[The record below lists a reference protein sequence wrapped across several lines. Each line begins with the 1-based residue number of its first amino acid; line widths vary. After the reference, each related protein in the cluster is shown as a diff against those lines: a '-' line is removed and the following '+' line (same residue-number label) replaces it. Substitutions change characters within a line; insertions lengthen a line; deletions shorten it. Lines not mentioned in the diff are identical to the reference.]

1 MLKNKPMP
9 KNKYLF
15 PLILVTSLFFL
26 WAFLHNINSILIP
39 HLKKALELTDTQS
52 SYIDV
57 AVYLAYFL
65 IAIPAGLFVHKY
77 SYKKGIILGLILFA
91 TGAFLF
97 IPAANSQ
104 SYLFF
109 LVAIFISASGATFLE
124 TIANPYVSILGDKET
139 ATQRLNFAQ
148 SFNGAGALLAPVIG
162 GQLILSGVEHTPA
175 ELKNMSAGQL
185 AAYLQSEANTVKL
198 PYMVIGVVVI
208 ILILFFVF
216 TNIPAVKEDDAAVDG
231 HAPGADFSVRVLKH
245 NHLKWAVIAEF
256 CYVGA
261 QVCVASFFIRYA
273 KFVASM
279 GEKEAAFLLGFIA
292 MAGFMIGR
300 FAGTFIMKY
309 IEPAKLLTLYA
320 AINIVLM
327 IVALTASGHVAL
339 YSLMAVPFFMSIM
352 FPTIFALGIKG
363 LGEETK
369 IASSFLVMSI
379 IGGGVAPWIM
389 GQISDKTGSIQTA
402 YVVPLICFVVILYFG
417 IKGHKVVK
425 KAI

>member
-1 MLKNKPMP
+1 MA

-57 AVYLAYFL
+57 AVYTAYFI

-97 IPAANSQ
+97 IPAANAQ
-104 SYLFF
+104 SYTFF

-124 TIANPYVSILGDKET
+124 TVANPYVSILGDKET
-139 ATQRLNFAQ
+139 STQRLNFAQ
-148 SFNGAGALLAPVIG
+148 SFNGAGALLAPIIG
-162 GQLILSGVEHTPA
+162 GQLILSGIEHTPA
-175 ELKNMSAGQL
+175 ELKHMSAAQL
-185 AAYLQSEANTVKL
+185 AAYLQTEANTVKL

-208 ILILFFVF
+208 VLILLFIF
-216 TNIPAVKEDDAAVDG
+216 THIPAVKEDDEAVES
-231 HAPGADFSVRVLKH
+231 HSPGADFSIRVFK
-245 NHLKWAVIAEF
+245 NSHLKWAVIAEF
-256 CYVGA
+256 CYVGS
-261 QVCVASFFIRYA
+261 QVCVGSFFIRYA
-273 KFVASM
+273 KFVA
-279 GEKEAAFLLGFIA
+279 GIAEKEAAFLFGFIA
-292 MAGFMIGR
+292 MGGFMVGR

-309 IEPAKLLTLYA
+309 IDPAKLLSLYA
-320 AINIVLM
+320 VINILLL
-327 IVALTASGHVAL
+327 IIALTTKGHVAL
-339 YSLMAVPFFMSIM
+339 YSLLAVPFFMSIM

-379 IGGGVAPWIM
+379 IGGGVAPWFM
-389 GQISDKTGSIQTA
+389 GQISDRTGSIQMA
-402 YVVPLICFVVILYFG
+402 YIVPLICFLFILYFG
-417 IKGHKVVK
+417 LKGHKIVK
-425 KAI
+425 RPI

>member
-1 MLKNKPMP
+1 MS

-57 AVYLAYFL
+57 AVYTAYFV

-77 SYKKGIILGLILFA
+77 SYKKGIILGLVLFA

-124 TIANPYVSILGDKET
+124 TVANPYVSILGDKET

-148 SFNGAGALLAPVIG
+148 SFNGAGALLAPIIG
-162 GQLILSGVEHTPA
+162 GQLILSGIEHTPA
-175 ELKNMSAGQL
+175 ELKSMSATQL
-185 AAYLQSEANTVKL
+185 AAYLQTEADTVKL

-208 ILILFFVF
+208 ILILLFVF
-216 TNIPAVKEDDAAVDG
+216 TTIPAVKEDDAAVEG
-231 HAPGADFSVRVLKH
+231 HAPGANFSLRVFKN
-245 NHLKWAVIAEF
+245 NHLKWAVLAEF

-261 QVCVASFFIRYA
+261 QVSVGSFFVRYA
-273 KFVASM
+273 KFVADV
-279 GEKEAAFLLGFIA
+279 GEKDAASMFGYIA
-292 MAGFMIGR
+292 MGGFMVGR

-309 IEPAKLLTLYA
+309 IEPAKLLSLYA
-320 AINIVLM
+320 TINIVLL
-327 IVALTASGHVAL
+327 IAALTTTGNVAL

-379 IGGGVAPWIM
+379 IGGAVAPVFM
-389 GQISDKTGSIQTA
+389 GLISDRTGSIQTA
-402 YVVPLICFVVILYFG
+402 YVVPMVCFLVILYFG
-417 IKGHKVVK
+417 LKGHRIIK

>member
-1 MLKNKPMP
+1 MS

-26 WAFLHNINSILIP
+26 WAFLHNINSVLIP

-57 AVYLAYFL
+57 AVYTAYFV

-97 IPAANSQ
+97 IPAANAQ
-104 SYLFF
+104 SYTFF

-124 TIANPYVSILGDKET
+124 TVANPYVSILGDKET

-148 SFNGAGALLAPVIG
+148 SFNGLGALLAPVIG
-162 GQLILSGVEHTPA
+162 GQLILSGIEHTPA
-175 ELKNMSAGQL
+175 ELKSMSAAQL
-185 AAYLQSEANTVKL
+185 AAYLQSEGDTVKL
-198 PYMVIGVVVI
+198 PYMVIGIVVI
-208 ILILFFVF
+208 VLILLFIF
-216 TNIPAVKEDDAAVDG
+216 TRIPAVKEDDDAVES
-231 HAPGADFSVRVLKH
+231 HSPGVDFSIKVFKNR
-245 NHLKWAVIAEF
+245 HLKWAVIAEF

-261 QVCVASFFIRYA
+261 QVCVGSFFIRYA
-273 KFVASM
+273 KFVAQI
-279 GEKEAAFLLGFIA
+279 GEKDAAFLFGFIA
-292 MAGFMIGR
+292 MGGFMVGR

-309 IEPAKLLTLYA
+309 VEPAKLLSLYA
-320 AINIVLM
+320 AINILLLG
-327 IVALTASGHVAL
+327 VALITTGHVAL
-339 YSLMAVPFFMSIM
+339 YALMGVPFFMSIM

-379 IGGGVAPWIM
+379 IGGGVAPWFM
-389 GQISDKTGSIQTA
+389 GQISDRTGSIQLA
-402 YVVPLICFVVILYFG
+402 YIIPLICFLFILYFG
-417 IKGHKVVK
+417 LKGHKIVK
-425 KAI
+425 HVI